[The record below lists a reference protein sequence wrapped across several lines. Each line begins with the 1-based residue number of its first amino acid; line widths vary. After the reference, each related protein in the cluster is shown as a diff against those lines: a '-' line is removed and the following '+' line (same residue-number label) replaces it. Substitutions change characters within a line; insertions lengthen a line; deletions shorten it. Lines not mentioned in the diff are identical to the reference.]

1 MLITKLIRN
10 QDYFGHK
17 IQLSFKKRGNE
28 HKTLAGGIFSCVVKI
43 MMAVYIGILIKRMV
57 RYEDDTI
64 NSALN
69 KLNSQ
74 DFEPVQYQELSHSLV
89 F

>member
-1 MLITKLIRN
+1 MLITKWIRN

-28 HKTLAGGIFSCVVKI
+28 HKTVPGGIVSCVINI
-43 MMAVYIGILIKRMV
+43 MMTVYIGILFKRMV

-69 KLNSQ
+69 IIDPQN
-74 DFEPVQYQELSHSLV
+74 FEPVQYQDLSHSLV